1 MNVEKIVV
9 GLIALNGGTLVG
21 RTRLQKQAY
30 LLDKCGASFGLG
42 FTYHHYGPYSFDLVE
57 GLTDAQAE
65 ERITIEEH
73 PGRHG
78 VPYAVFRSKE
88 GVESPAH
95 LGELSADKA
104 RAQLQKMRKV
114 SDIVLEL
121 AATVVF
127 LRDEWDYYGKGET
140 DAVEETKAR
149 KPRKATKE
157 RIDKAIALLRDLGLW
172 ECAKPATP

>member
-1 MNVEKIVV
+1 
-9 GLIALNGGTLVG
+9 
-21 RTRLQKQAY
+21 
-30 LLDKCGASFGLG
+30 
-42 FTYHHYGPYSFDLVE
+42 
-57 GLTDAQAE
+57 
-65 ERITIEEH
+65 
-73 PGRHG
+73 
-78 VPYAVFRSKE
+78 
-88 GVESPAH
+88 
-95 LGELSADKA
+95 
-104 RAQLQKMRKV
+104 MRKV

-140 DAVEETKAR
+140 TAVEETKAR